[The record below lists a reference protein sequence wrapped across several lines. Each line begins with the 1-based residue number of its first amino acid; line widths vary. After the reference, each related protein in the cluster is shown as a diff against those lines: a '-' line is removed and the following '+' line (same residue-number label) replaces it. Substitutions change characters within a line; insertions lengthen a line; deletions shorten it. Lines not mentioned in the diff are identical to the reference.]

1 MKISAERNNLHGL
14 LWWSSERNCRAA
26 LPSPE
31 RFGARWSAGLRVP
44 KEIRLQRSV
53 EERLIASPE
62 TPHPLTTHQDP
73 LNLSPRVWLPAW
85 YPSPGSRSPT
95 RCAHPPPG
103 LRRLSRGLACART
116 APHLPLEIHILG
128 PCSHFP
134 ASASKVFVHF
144 YKRRPGENTLPL
156 LPNILCP
163 PLPSPGT

>member
-1 MKISAERNNLHGL
+1 MELRTKLQGSAPFSWALRGAVKRGLARSQRDSLTKISGGEADCVPWDTSSFDNSPRPAE
-14 LWWSSERNCRAA
+14 SQST
-26 LPSPE
+26 
-31 RFGARWSAGLRVP
+31 
-44 KEIRLQRSV
+44 
-53 EERLIASPE
+53 RLITCLIPE
-62 TPHPLTTHQDP
+62 PWFPQPNPVRTP
-73 LNLSPRVWLPAW
+73 S
-85 YPSPGSRSPT
+85 
-95 RCAHPPPG
+95 PG

-128 PCSHFP
+128 LCSHFP